1 MACSGRSYLPRWA
14 GGGVYACELALSL
27 TVFACLCAHARDLFV
42 NNEEWRKRS
51 LADITDLG
59 HSKRERGM
67 GRRWRD
73 LWQTHVTCRPG
84 ELCTWCCGRLWGTTL
99 EEEQPKVG
107 GCWGLLS
114 GLVFVASF
122 QHGPALWTLLFYGF
136 PRSPVPLPPLFIV
149 FSPRWADASHMLRDH
164 SVKSVTVTFPMA
176 TCSHSTKAFM
186 QQM

>member
-1 MACSGRSYLPRWA
+1 MTCSGRSYLPRWA
-14 GGGVYACELALSL
+14 GGVYMHVSWHRVSPCLHVCVHMLGTSLS
-27 TVFACLCAHARDLFV
+27 TMRNGERGH
-42 NNEEWRKRS
+42 WRTS
-51 LADITDLG
+51 QIWGTA
-59 HSKRERGM
+59 RERGM

-122 QHGPALWTLLFYGF
+122 QHGPALWTLVFYGF

-149 FSPRWADASHMLRDH
+149 FSLRWADASHMLRDH
-164 SVKSVTVTFPMA
+164 SVKSVTVTFPTA